1 MKLSWDFQGML
12 RWFRYRGLWSTI
24 LRNRAQKK
32 KISLNRR
39 FNSLFFYSS
48 IELFYIHF
56 WLFPKIF
63 PHDDIG
69 RAYLQITFRMV
80 KENKI
85 AVSAVC
91 KRKAFRPLPSHVIT
105 LFNLYFILKH
115 MYRNKQII
123 NSSLSSILC
132 LACKP
137 LTSLP
142 VPQET
147 AEGLVIGWAGHIHY
161 LIQAASTLVFHVS
174 MWRGLAGGVSFRGI
188 WYKLLPF
195 SCLAEGLTLAV
206 FTCFKD
212 KDNSIENPGY
222 NQVFLSLWHVLFLC
236 AGEHFLSQ
244 AICSASQGLCV
255 FRLEYWE

>member
-1 MKLSWDFQGML
+1 MKLFWDFQGML

-24 LRNRAQKK
+24 LRNRALKKK

-56 WLFPKIF
+56 WLPKIF

-105 LFNLYFILKH
+105 LFNLHFILKH

-142 VPQET
+142 VPQEDCWRLGDRLSWAYSLFNT
-147 AEGLVIGWAGHIHY
+147 SCKHFGISCEHVAGLGGGSVI
-161 LIQAASTLVFHVS
+161 
-174 MWRGLAGGVSFRGI
+174 
-188 WYKLLPF
+188 
-195 SCLAEGLTLAV
+195 
-206 FTCFKD
+206 
-212 KDNSIENPGY
+212 
-222 NQVFLSLWHVLFLC
+222 
-236 AGEHFLSQ
+236 
-244 AICSASQGLCV
+244 QGNMV
-255 FRLEYWE
+255 